1 MMCIYMKYLPTHAVN
16 CCLSPCTGPH
26 TISIKIHVDVLDT
39 ETDKS
44 CLGTRTGQPNNKV
57 QSLSD
62 SDHFRSQIFKSPLSH
77 IISVAF
83 DHESGRWLSRAIR
96 YYQVS
101 CYKVLMLK
109 TAQ

>member
-1 MMCIYMKYLPTHAVN
+1 MKYLPTPAVN
-16 CCLSPCTGPH
+16 CCFSQARVHILSL
-26 TISIKIHVDVLDT
+26 KIHVDVLDT
-39 ETDKS
+39 ETDKN
-44 CLGTRTGQPNNKV
+44 CLDTHTGQPNDKV
-57 QSLSD
+57 QSS
-62 SDHFRSQIFKSPLSH
+62 SESARFRSQIFKPPLPQQH